1 MKIEFN
7 TEWKNWIEHNLVEG
21 CEKYDIFDT
30 LLKNGFAMSSVSDE
44 LEILKGAEKLDTE
57 GAEIFAVDNFLTKEE
72 CEHLISLIKSKS
84 KPSKTTN
91 EETTA
96 ADYRT
101 SRTCDLGRMEDEIV
115 NNIDNRIS
123 SYIGIDRKHGEVIQ
137 GQWYKV
143 GEQFKR
149 HTDFFDP
156 AEVED
161 WKKYAEPYGNRTW
174 TFMICLNVVEQGGYT
189 YFHEFDM
196 SLSPVQGKAI
206 IWKNLTDDEKGNS
219 KTLHSGMPVEKGE
232 KFIIT
237 KWFRQG
243 QY

>member
-1 MKIEFN
+1 MKTEFN
-7 TEWKNWIEHNLVEG
+7 KEWKTWIESNIIEG

-44 LEILKGAEKLDTE
+44 LEILKGAEKFDTE
-57 GAEIFAVDNFLTKEE
+57 GLEMFTVDNFLTKEE

-84 KPSKTTN
+84 KPSTTTN

-123 SYIGIDRKHGEVIQ
+123 SYIGIDSKHGEVIQ

-156 AEVED
+156 IDVED
-161 WKKYAEPYGNRTW
+161 
-174 TFMICLNVVEQGGYT
+174 
-189 YFHEFDM
+189 
-196 SLSPVQGKAI
+196 
-206 IWKNLTDDEKGNS
+206 
-219 KTLHSGMPVEKGE
+219 
-232 KFIIT
+232 
-237 KWFRQG
+237 
-243 QY
+243 